1 MNKQIIQSPQNY
13 DLGRDTFCVL
23 VNYLGN
29 CISDPEGTG
38 IKRPSSQVESQ
49 ETRSNLHCGR

>member
-23 VNYLGN
+23 VNYSTT
-29 CISDPEGTG
+29 IWE
-38 IKRPSSQVESQ
+38 IAFQIQKVQ
-49 ETRSNLHCGR
+49 E